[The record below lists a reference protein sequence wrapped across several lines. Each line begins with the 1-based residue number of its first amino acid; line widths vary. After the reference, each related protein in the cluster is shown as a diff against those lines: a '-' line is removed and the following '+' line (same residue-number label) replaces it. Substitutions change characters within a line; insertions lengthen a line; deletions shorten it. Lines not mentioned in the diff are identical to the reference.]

1 MSDKDNQIPG
11 VQAQGAIVNKIDHI
25 FLVEQK
31 RRIDKPIRAVE
42 RILNN
47 FDSTLTTDPRFL
59 ELANRIEDCLEE
71 LKAIKFDI
79 NYRAEEIGGV
89 S

>member
-1 MSDKDNQIPG
+1 VVRRRARPVRES
-11 VQAQGAIVNKIDHI
+11 QGAIVHKIDHI
-25 FLVEQK
+25 FLLEQK
-31 RRIDKPIRAVE
+31 RRLDKPIRSVS
-42 RILNN
+42 RILDN
-47 FDSTLTTDPRFL
+47 FDTTLTTDPRFL

-79 NYRAEEIGGV
+79 NYKAEEIGGA

>member
-1 MSDKDNQIPG
+1 MVRSRARPVRKS
-11 VQAQGAIVNKIDHI
+11 QGAIVNKIDHF
-25 FLVEQK
+25 FLAEQK
-31 RRIDKPIRAVE
+31 KRIDKPIRAVK
-42 RILNN
+42 RILDN

-79 NYRAEEIGGV
+79 NYRAEEIGGA